1 MSFSIVLGAYVALSA
16 AVLLLNVKWY
26 WKVVLAAAAVAVSM
40 KFYILRW
47 LGGAFFAPE
56 VPGWIILISGWMFA
70 ALMCFFCLLIVA
82 DIIWIIISFIALIRH
97 KYDFKWMRRKQNIC
111 NLVLLIVAAVIA
123 AVGVAGGTAT
133 PRINRV
139 ELVFPNLPPELDNF
153 TIAVMADLHVD
164 RMTGKEKIQ
173 KWVDICNQLNPDM
186 ITVAGD
192 FVDGSIDMYKDDIAP
207 LANLKAKYGVFGVS
221 GNHEYYSGYQ
231 EWKNYLNSIGVKMLD
246 NTNTDFPEL
255 KLSIAGV
262 ADKAA
267 VHRGMEGVNFDAA
280 LANTP
285 EDNFIILLAHRPELA
300 YEAAKKN
307 VDLQISGHTHGGMIV
322 GFDKIVARFN
332 RGFSSGIYQ
341 VGNMTL
347 CLSNGTGI
355 WNGFPI
361 RIGFPAEIV
370 LITLKQS

>member
-1 MSFSIVLGAYVALSA
+1 
-16 AVLLLNVKWY
+16 
-26 WKVVLAAAAVAVSM
+26 
-40 KFYILRW
+40 
-47 LGGAFFAPE
+47 
-56 VPGWIILISGWMFA
+56 
-70 ALMCFFCLLIVA
+70 
-82 DIIWIIISFIALIRH
+82 
-97 KYDFKWMRRKQNIC
+97 MRRKQNIC

-153 TIAVMADLHVD
+153 TVAVMADLHVD

-192 FVDGSIDMYKDDIAP
+192 FVDGSIDLYKDDIAP

-307 VDLQISGHTHGGMIV
+307 VDLQISGHTHGGMV
-322 GFDKIVARFN
+322 RGVDRLVALFNGGFV
-332 RGFSSGIYQ
+332 SGLYQ
-341 VGNMTL
+341 VGGMTL
-347 CLSNGTGI
+347 YLTNGTGI
-355 WNGFPI
+355 WSGFPVRLGVPSEI
-361 RIGFPAEIV
+361 ALLRFVGKEERSAEREAEPCPD
-370 LITLKQS
+370 TEA